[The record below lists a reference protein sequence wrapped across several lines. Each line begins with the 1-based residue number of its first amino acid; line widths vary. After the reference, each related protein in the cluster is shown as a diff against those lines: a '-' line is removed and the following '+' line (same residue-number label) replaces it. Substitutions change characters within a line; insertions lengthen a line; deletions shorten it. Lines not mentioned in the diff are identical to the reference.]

1 METITQTAAQ
11 LAEVKVNSYSG
22 NDVLIEQ
29 GLSRGDRIITA
40 GLAKLIPNQEVRLEE
55 GGEE

>member
-1 METITQTAAQ
+1 MWLVREHKAQ